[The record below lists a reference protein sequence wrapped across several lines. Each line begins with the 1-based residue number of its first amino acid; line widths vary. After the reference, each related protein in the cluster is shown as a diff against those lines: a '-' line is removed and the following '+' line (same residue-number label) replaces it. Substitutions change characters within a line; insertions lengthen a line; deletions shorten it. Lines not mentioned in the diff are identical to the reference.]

1 MVIETFIDLK
11 LNHKLL
17 EKDDAPLVTWWY
29 HTSEFENK
37 VNYWGDSAYILMY
50 TVRSSFPEK
59 HPTLLIAVH
68 TNLLPE

>member
-37 VNYWGDSAYILMY
+37 VNYWGDSAYIF
-50 TVRSSFPEK
+50 S
-59 HPTLLIAVH
+59 VH
-68 TNLLPE
+68 GQKQFSWEAPDTFDCCTY